1 MAASINYPATLDGD
15 ATVGGGNEPDG
26 ATALDDNTSGHPKH
40 SVLHQNI
47 GEAIQ
52 KLEEKVGTGASTPA
66 ANKVLVANGTASQ
79 WGQVAEDM
87 IASNAISKVKMQ
99 NNSVD
104 TDELVNGAVTA
115 VKQGFITASTGST
128 PPSSPTPSVGD
139 IYLQHE
145 A

>member
-66 ANKVLVANGTASQ
+66 PNKVLVANGTASQ

-87 IASNAISKVKMQ
+87 IASNAISNVKMK
-99 NNSVD
+99 NNSVN
-104 TDELVNGAVTA
+104 TNELVDDAVTA
-115 VKQGFITASTGST
+115 AKQGFISAGTSSTKPASPDT
-128 PPSSPTPSVGD
+128 GD